1 MKQISDVETTTSSRP
16 ALLTVLM
23 ASGLLAGGEVET
35 RRLYHGRPGA
45 STNGHAHPR
54 LLRPPS
60 DPREPG
66 ARRRAARA
74 RLVLAR
80 RGLVLTRRGRRRDA
94 HRRRTLSLRPGPLRW
109 AGRGGRAGAAGR
121 HQAHLPCP

>member
-60 DPREPG
+60 DQREPG
-66 ARRRAARA
+66 ALRRAARA
-74 RLVLAR
+74 RRLLAR
-80 RGLVLTRRGRRRDA
+80 RALLLTLRRRPPRAA
-94 HRRRTLSLRPGPLRW
+94 HRRPPLSRRPGPL
-109 AGRGGRAGAAGR
+109 
-121 HQAHLPCP
+121 